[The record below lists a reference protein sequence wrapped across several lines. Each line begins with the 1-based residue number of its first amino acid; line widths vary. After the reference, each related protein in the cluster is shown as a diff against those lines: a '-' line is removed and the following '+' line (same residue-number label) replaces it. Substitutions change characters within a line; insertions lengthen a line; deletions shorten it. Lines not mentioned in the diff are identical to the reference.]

1 MSTCLRELDVR
12 CGGGLVVCCAV
23 ELVVGCCVVELVVEL
38 GELVVELVVSCCVGE
53 LAVSCCVGELG
64 LVVGK
69 ALVMP
74 TPATVIQS

>member
-1 MSTCLRELDVR
+1 
-12 CGGGLVVCCAV
+12 
-23 ELVVGCCVVELVVEL
+23 VGCCVVELVVEL
-38 GELVVELVVSCCVGE
+38 GELVVEPVVSCCVGE